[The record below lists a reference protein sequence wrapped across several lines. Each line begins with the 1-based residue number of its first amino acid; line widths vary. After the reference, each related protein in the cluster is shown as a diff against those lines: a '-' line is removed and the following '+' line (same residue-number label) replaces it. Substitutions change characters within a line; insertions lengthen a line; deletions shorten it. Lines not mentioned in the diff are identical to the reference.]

1 MMQICANW
9 GINLS
14 KGGKCRICIPT
25 PVLIGMQI
33 KHLPPLLRFIPQMHK
48 VEANLFFRP
57 VFNGRLVGKPAPVA
71 EKTAVF
77 IK

>member
-1 MMQICANW
+1 
-9 GINLS
+9 
-14 KGGKCRICIPT
+14 
-25 PVLIGMQI
+25 MQI

-71 EKTAVF
+71 EKTGVF